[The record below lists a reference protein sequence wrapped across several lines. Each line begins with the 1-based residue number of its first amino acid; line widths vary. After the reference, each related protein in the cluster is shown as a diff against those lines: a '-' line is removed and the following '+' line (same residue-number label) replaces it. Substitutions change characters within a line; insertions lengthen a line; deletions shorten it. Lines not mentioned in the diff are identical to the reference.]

1 MAQWVFGFKHSGCGS
16 FQVKSLMIN
25 NQVIQSMGGMLV
37 LDKEILR
44 LSLFCRGKWSFC
56 TMNIQHLVYLKS
68 ALVFVVL
75 KGDAPVPE

>member
-1 MAQWVFGFKHSGCGS
+1 MAQWVFGFNHSGRGS

-25 NQVIQSMGGMLV
+25 NQIIQSMGGMLV
-37 LDKEILR
+37 LVTEILR
-44 LSLFCRGKWSFC
+44 LSLFCRGKWSFS
-56 TMNIQHLVYLKS
+56 TMNIQHSVFLKS

>member
-1 MAQWVFGFKHSGCGS
+1 
-16 FQVKSLMIN
+16 MIN

-37 LDKEILR
+37 LDNEILR